1 MSKIQKVRGGTQSRW
16 LLEKHVDLGRQGEC
30 RRRRDR
36 PGVRKYMEA
45 PVRVRMLQRSTGR
58 LNITSFN
65 VNLNSPSFRSVRPS
79 SYTPNLP
86 HHVPDRIKLRCDV
99 HLQDLSSIAPYQSM
113 ATLDDNGAHSECFV
127 TYPQFSLPKNSYI
140 GS

>member
-16 LLEKHVDLGRQGEC
+16 LLEKYVDLGRQCER

-45 PVRVRMLQRSTGR
+45 PVRVRMLQRATSR
-58 LNITSFN
+58 RYITSFN
-65 VNLNSPSFRSVRPS
+65 VNFDSPSFRSVRPS
-79 SYTPNLP
+79 SYTPNHP
-86 HHVPDRIKLRCDV
+86 HHVPDRIKLRRDV
-99 HLQDLSSIAPYQSM
+99 HLQDTSSIAPYQSM
-113 ATLDDNGAHSECFV
+113 ATLDDNGAYSECFK